1 MRIYRAGS
9 RNRVPAGRV
18 PANLQAPAIGCLQA
32 CRHPAGTQKVPS
44 RHPGSDAGCLQ
55 APCRHPAG
63 TQQAPGVGCRV
74 LAGPGRHPAG
84 TRDRL
89 PGACRRPAGTQQA
102 PGIASRVPAGTSR
115 HPAGTRDR
123 VPGACRHQQAP
134 SRHPESGA
142 GCLQAPCRH
151 PAGTR
156 GRVPGA
162 CGHPAGTQQASG
174 IGSRSS
180 KLYEKRKRSCPP
192 LMLPSPTVCASR
204 RRRTAMSKE
213 GESAPEVST
222 RARVRQASTKL
233 TSRGDCRAAPFNADS

>member
-1 MRIYRAGS
+1 MINALKLAGTQAPVRIYRAGS

-44 RHPGSDAGCLQ
+44 RHPGSD
-55 APCRHPAG
+55 
-63 TQQAPGVGCRV
+63 
-74 LAGPGRHPAG
+74 
-84 TRDRL
+84 
-89 PGACRRPAGTQQA
+89 
-102 PGIASRVPAGTSR
+102 
-115 HPAGTRDR
+115 
-123 VPGACRHQQAP
+123 
-134 SRHPESGA
+134 A